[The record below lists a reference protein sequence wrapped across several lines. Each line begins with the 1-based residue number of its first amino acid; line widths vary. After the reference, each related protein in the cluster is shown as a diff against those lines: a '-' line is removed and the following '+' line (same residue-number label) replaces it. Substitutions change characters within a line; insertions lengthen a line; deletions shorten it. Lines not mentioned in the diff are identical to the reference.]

1 MRQQHKTFR
10 AIEVG
15 DGGDGRWAAHAR
27 ALWQEMEG
35 LLTEE
40 GRTPQG
46 ADRVRALFGAHMPE
60 LVPVLDRLAG
70 QLDRP
75 GADVLLTHAALRP
88 FSPACTQIGRNGTL
102 LRNYDFPPGQ
112 CEGTIVSSCFLR
124 PVIGMQD
131 VLWGMLD
138 GMNDAGLAVS
148 LTWGGRSAYGP
159 GFAILVV
166 VRYLLET
173 CDTVDEAVTRLRSL
187 PIAVPQNLTLVDPAK
202 AVTVFVGP
210 DMTPMVAPDACAA
223 NHQHLP
229 VTDEQ
234 ERASR
239 TQERLRAVRA
249 AGADVS
255 AMLEPPLYRTAG
267 EQGPGTL
274 YTACYQPVEGR
285 VTYYWPG
292 ESWQQSFADFVPGSR
307 TVTLG
312 APDMG
317 VSPGHRSTGPDNRS
331 VRPE

>member
-1 MRQQHKTFR
+1 VAAVRQQEKTFR

-27 ALWQEMEG
+27 TLWQEMEG

-40 GRTPQG
+40 GRTPRG
-46 ADRVRALFGAHMPE
+46 ARRVRALFRAHMPE
-60 LVPVLDRLAG
+60 LVPVLTRLAG

-75 GADVLLTHAALRP
+75 EAEAFLTHAALRP

-102 LRNYDFPPGQ
+102 LRNYDMPPEQ
-112 CEGTIVSSCFLR
+112 CEGTIVSSRFLR
-124 PVIGMQD
+124 PVIGTQD
-131 VLWGMLD
+131 LLWGLLD

-148 LTWGGRSAYGP
+148 LTWGGRSAHGP
-159 GFAILVV
+159 GFAVLIV

-173 CDTVDEAVTRLRSL
+173 CDTVDEALRRLACL
-187 PIAVPQNLTLVDPAK
+187 PVAVPQNLTLVDPGK

-210 DMTPMVAPDACAA
+210 DMSPAVAPDACAA

-234 ERASR
+234 ERALR
-239 TQERLRAVRA
+239 TQERLRAIRA
-249 AGADVS
+249 AGADDVA
-255 AMLEPPLYRTAG
+255 AMLKPPLYRPAD
-267 EQGPGTL
+267 EQGSRTL
-274 YTACYQPVEGR
+274 YTARYRPAEGR

-292 ESWQQSFADFVPGSR
+292 DSWQQSFDDFTPGSR

-312 APDMG
+312 RLRTVTASATPRARG
-317 VSPGHRSTGPDNRS
+317 R
-331 VRPE
+331 

>member
-1 MRQQHKTFR
+1 MAVMRHQHENGKTFQ

-35 LLTEE
+35 LLTAE
-40 GRTPQG
+40 GRTPEG
-46 ADRVRALFGAHMPE
+46 AARVRALFGAHMPE

-75 GADVLLTHAALRP
+75 GAEAFLTHAALRP
-88 FSPACTQIGRNGTL
+88 FSQSCTQIGRNGTL
-102 LRNYDFPPGQ
+102 LRNYDFPPDQ

-131 VLWGMLD
+131 MLWGLLD
-138 GMNDAGLAVS
+138 GMNDAGLAIS
-148 LTWGGRSAYGP
+148 LTWGGRSVHGR
-159 GFAILVV
+159 GFAILIV

-173 CDTVDEAVTRLRSL
+173 CGTVDEAVGALDTL
-187 PIAVPQNLTLVDPAK
+187 PIAVPQNLTLVDPTQ

-210 DMTPMVAPDACAA
+210 DMAPTIAPDACAA

-229 VTDEQ
+229 VSVEQ
-234 ERASR
+234 ERALR

-249 AGADVS
+249 AGTDV
-255 AMLEPPLYRTAG
+255 AARVWPPQWRCVD
-267 EQGPGTL
+267 EQGSRTL
-274 YTACYQPVEGR
+274 YTAHYLPVEGR

-292 ESWQQSFADFVPGSR
+292 ESWQQSFGDFTPGSR
-307 TVTLG
+307 IV
-312 APDMG
+312 AWA
-317 VSPGHRSTGPDNRS
+317 GPAEGLS
-331 VRPE
+331 GLV

>member
-1 MRQQHKTFR
+1 MRHQHKTFQ

-27 ALWQEMEG
+27 TLWQDMEG

-40 GRTPQG
+40 GRTPEG
-46 ADRVRALFGAHMPE
+46 ADRVRALFRTHMPE
-60 LVPVLDRLAG
+60 LMPVLDRLAV

-75 GADVLLTHAALRP
+75 EARAFLTHAALRP

-102 LRNYDFPPGQ
+102 LRNYDFPPDQ

-131 VLWGMLD
+131 VLWGLLD

-148 LTWGGRSAYGP
+148 LAFGGRSVYGR
-159 GFAILVV
+159 GFTILIV

-173 CDTVDEAVTRLRSL
+173 CDTVDEAVGRLRSL
-187 PIAVPQNLTLVDPAK
+187 PVAVPQNLTLVDAAK

-210 DMTPMVAPDACAA
+210 DMSPTVAPDACAA

-239 TQERLRAVRA
+239 TQERLRAIRA
-249 AGADVS
+249 AGADVA
-255 AMLEPPLYRTAG
+255 AMLKPPLYRSVD
-267 EQGPGTL
+267 EQGAGTL
-274 YTACYQPVEGR
+274 YTARYRPVEGR
-285 VTYYWPG
+285 VTYYWRG
-292 ESWQQSFADFVPGSR
+292 ESWQQSFGDFVPGSR
-307 TVTLG
+307 TVTL
-312 APDMG
+312 
-317 VSPGHRSTGPDNRS
+317 NRAS
-331 VRPE
+331 

>member
-1 MRQQHKTFR
+1 MRHQHKTFQ

-15 DGGDGRWAAHAR
+15 DGGDGRWAAYAR
-27 ALWQEMEG
+27 TLWQEMAG
-35 LLTEE
+35 LLTAE
-40 GRTPQG
+40 GRTPEG
-46 ADRVRALFGAHMPE
+46 ADRVRALFRAHMPE

-75 GADVLLTHAALRP
+75 GAEAFLTHAALRP
-88 FSPACTQIGRNGTL
+88 FSPACTQIGSDGTL
-102 LRNYDFPPGQ
+102 LRNYDFPPDQ

-131 VLWGMLD
+131 MLWGLLD
-138 GMNDAGLAVS
+138 GMNDAGLAIS
-148 LTWGGRSAYGP
+148 LTWGGRSAYGR

-173 CDTVDEAVTRLRSL
+173 CDTVDEAFGRLRSL

-210 DMTPMVAPDACAA
+210 DISPTPAPDACAA

-229 VTDEQ
+229 VTEEQ
-234 ERASR
+234 ERALR
-239 TQERLRAVRA
+239 TQERLRAIRA
-249 AGADVS
+249 AGTDVA
-255 AMLEPPLYRTAG
+255 AMLRPPLYRSAD

-274 YTACYQPVEGR
+274 YTAHYRPAEGR

-292 ESWQQSFADFVPGSR
+292 ESWQQSFAAFVPGSR
-307 TVTLG
+307 TVALDG
-312 APDMG
+312 GRA
-317 VSPGHRSTGPDNRS
+317 
-331 VRPE
+331 